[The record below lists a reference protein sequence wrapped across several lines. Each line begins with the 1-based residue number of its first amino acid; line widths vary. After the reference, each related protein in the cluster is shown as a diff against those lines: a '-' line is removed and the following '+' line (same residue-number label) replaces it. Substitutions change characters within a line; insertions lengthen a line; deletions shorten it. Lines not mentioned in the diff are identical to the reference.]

1 MEGMK
6 RTLIVV
12 DMQNDFVTGPL
23 GTEEARAIIP
33 KIKAKIDEY
42 IKTRDEV
49 IFTRDT
55 HDEDYLDTNEG
66 KHLPVPHCI
75 YDTEGWQVVPE
86 LDIPE
91 CEHIDKFT
99 FGWPFWARIRDLDS
113 GIHFTRYLQEIE
125 LVGVCTDICVVSNAL
140 ILKSMYPRAKI
151 IVDASCCAGVT
162 PETHKAALTV
172 MKSCQIEVVNEEA

>member
-1 MEGMK
+1 MK
-6 RTLIVV
+6 RTLIVI

-23 GTEEARAIIP
+23 GTEEARAIVP
-33 KIKAKIDEY
+33 NIKAKIDEY
-42 IKTRDEV
+42 IKNRDEV

-55 HDEDYLDTNEG
+55 HDEDYLNTNEG

-75 YDTEGWQVVPE
+75 HDTEGWQVIPE

-91 CEHIDKFT
+91 CEHIEKFT

-113 GIHFTRYLQEIE
+113 GIHYTRYLEEIE

-151 IVDASCCAGVT
+151 TVDASCCAGVT